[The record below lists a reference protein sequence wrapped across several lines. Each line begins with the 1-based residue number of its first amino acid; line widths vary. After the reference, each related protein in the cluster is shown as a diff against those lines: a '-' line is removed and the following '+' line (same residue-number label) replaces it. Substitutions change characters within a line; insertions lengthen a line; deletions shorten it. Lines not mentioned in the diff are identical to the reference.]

1 MAMPTPPMRILA
13 ERLLARESARVVDG
27 EHEGVRLCEKMR
39 ISLIGFAGAEGFV
52 SLLRRALNMAGPE
65 LPPAHGIEV
74 QPDGRLIGLYE
85 LALKLPDH
93 GHAVAVVITGHLL
106 GLLVIF
112 IGESLT
118 LRFVCDAYPNAA
130 SGEPDTRIEVS

>member
-1 MAMPTPPMRILA
+1 MAKPTPPMRSFA
-13 ERLLARESARVVDG
+13 ERLLAREAARGVGG

-52 SLLRRALNMAGPE
+52 SLLRRALNLAAPE
-65 LPPAHGIEV
+65 LPLAHGIEV
-74 QPDGRLIGLYE
+74 HSDGRLVGLDE

-93 GHAVAVVITGHLL
+93 GHAVAVAVTGHLL

-112 IGESLT
+112 IGEPLT
-118 LRFVCDAYPNAA
+118 LRLVRDAYPDAA
-130 SGEPDTRIEVS
+130 SGERNTKIEVS